1 MAYILMAQEP
11 KTDYYQINVGYEFPS
26 RTYTLDSAMVST
38 YLEAVKEAH
47 DLYRVEKLVPPL
59 ALAAYAMTALAE
71 GSNFPP
77 GTVHV
82 TQELDFLTAVRVG
95 ETIFCRSRV
104 SRRIDRGGMRI
115 MTTEIDVYR
124 EQQKVLRGKVGFI
137 LPAPGASD

>member
-1 MAYILMAQEP
+1 MTQEQIA
-11 KTDYYQINVGYEFPS
+11 DYYQISVGYEFPS
-26 RTYTLDSAMVST
+26 RTYTLDSATVST
-38 YLEAVKEAH
+38 YLKAVKESH

-82 TQELDFLTAVRVG
+82 TQELDFLAAVHIG
-95 ETIFCRSRV
+95 ETITCHSKI

-115 MTTEIDVYR
+115 MTTDISVLNRNQE
-124 EQQKVLRGKVGFI
+124 KVLGGKVGFI
-137 LPAPGASD
+137 LPASVVSK

>member
-1 MAYILMAQEP
+1 MAQEQ
-11 KTDYYQINVGYEFPS
+11 KADYYQISVGYEFPS
-26 RTYTLDSAMVST
+26 RTYTLDSAIVST
-38 YLEAVKEAH
+38 YLEAVKESH

-82 TQELDFLTAVRVG
+82 TQELDFLAAVHVG
-95 ETIFCRSRV
+95 ETINCRSRV

-115 MTTEIDVYR
+115 MTTEINVFNQD
-124 EQQKVLRGKVGFI
+124 QQKVLGGRVGFI
-137 LPAPGASD
+137 LPASVMSQ